1 MNDVP
6 HNDDSSDDIDDLYRR
21 AAAQDP
27 SRPSP
32 RVRQAVFQHAAQRAA
47 DRTLQRPSPPQKAKR
62 FFPPRR
68 AAILGTLAAAV
79 LAGLVIA
86 PQFLLTPPQPT
97 TLKQPVEIAR
107 IQPSAPQSPRSVPQ
121 SPRAESVQPSA
132 LATSPQPP
140 SAASSTPPPQV
151 ALNDSVAQERSKAA
165 AKNRTAR
172 DREPPLNRSEP
183 APAAAPKLADAPARE
198 SAPAPAPA
206 RAPVVASVTAAAPLP
221 PPASAPALASASAPV
236 SAPPAAAPASP
247 QPSAGATTMVNA
259 LSADVVGGYVPRDE
273 TYIFNEAPDSPL
285 IGAAVRRAAE
295 QGDIAKL
302 QFLLDRGADI
312 NARDAD
318 NRSPLMLAVTH
329 SRTKVVELLL
339 AHGADANAADRSGTT
354 PLQAAVSTHQT
365 AIAATL
371 RAAGAH

>member
-1 MNDVP
+1 MSDVP

-21 AAAQDP
+21 AAEQDP

-97 TLKQPVEIAR
+97 TPKQPVEIAR

-183 APAAAPKLADAPARE
+183 APAAAPKLADAPAR
-198 SAPAPAPA
+198 
-206 RAPVVASVTAAAPLP
+206 APVVASATAAAPLP
-221 PPASAPALASASAPV
+221 PAASAPTLASASAPV

-259 LSADVVGGYVPRDE
+259 LSAGVVGGYVPRDE